1 MRTHRGLGGAGV
13 IAALLIARLAVADS
27 SSASAA
33 PEPERA
39 QPHVPTTLSE
49 WARGAQLYPGL
60 GHFHRKVSTESPEA
74 QAYFDQGMR
83 LLWAF
88 NHDEATRSFAQAAA
102 LDPDCAA
109 CYWGV
114 ALTVG
119 PNYNLTSVDEV
130 RVRLAFEALRQA
142 RAHAAGASAV
152 ERALIEALAARHP
165 SPQAPGPGAG
175 DALLAAYAQA
185 MEGVAERFAGDDDVQ
200 VMTAEAEMTVHAW
213 RLWTPAG
220 QPVPGTLVIERR
232 LEAVL
237 KRDPDHPGANHYYVH
252 VMEESPMPQAALVSA
267 ARLRGMMPAAGH
279 LEHMP
284 AHIMQ
289 RVGRYEDAA
298 EANRRGVSA
307 DRAYLASTT
316 PPDYYGMYLA
326 HNSAFLAYS
335 AAMEGRKAET
345 LVAVQDLSATL
356 PVPMLV
362 TMQDSGWAVAAQYAA
377 LVRFGLWDELIAL
390 EPPDARLPG
399 ATAAYLYGHGVGLA
413 ARGQLEPAKQALA
426 QLQRLAKTLDPSLK
440 GGFNSLADLTA
451 VAVPI
456 VAARLAATE
465 RRDADAIALLEQ
477 AVAAEDQLAYDEPA
491 DWFFPA
497 RHLLGAQLMLAGR
510 PGQAEKIYRED
521 LTRNPENGW
530 ALYGLSLALRAQGR
544 AGEAARVDKQ
554 QARAWQHADVR
565 LPASAFWYAGV
576 DSASCEC
583 QHISSHDRQPGGVL
597 LGAQYEAGVY

>member
-1 MRTHRGLGGAGV
+1 MHGHVVFRHG
-13 IAALLIARLAVADS
+13 AALAALFIARAVAADS
-27 SSASAA
+27 SPAA
-33 PEPERA
+33 AQHTHDEP
-39 QPHVPTTLSE
+39 QVPATVSE
-49 WARGAQLYPGL
+49 WARGAQLYDGL
-60 GHFHRKVSTESPEA
+60 GRFHRTVSTQSAQA

-88 NHDEATRSFAQAAA
+88 NHDEATRSFAQAATV
-102 LDPDCAA
+102 DPDCAA

-130 RVRLAFEALRQA
+130 RVRVAFEALNAA

-152 ERALIEALAARHP
+152 ERALIEALGARYP
-165 SPQAPGPGAG
+165 SAHAPAQGAG
-175 DALLAAYAQA
+175 ETLLAAYAQA
-185 MEGVAERFAGDDDVQ
+185 MEGVAQRFPDDDDVQ

-213 RLWTPAG
+213 KLWTPQG
-220 QPVPGTLVIERR
+220 QPVAGTLVIEAR

-237 KRDPDHPGANHYYVH
+237 KRDPHHPGANHYYVH
-252 VMEESPMPQAALVSA
+252 VMEESPTPQAAVASA
-267 ARLRGMMPAAGH
+267 ERLRGMMPAAGH

-298 EANRRGVSA
+298 EANRRGVVA
-307 DRAYLASTT
+307 DRAYLARTT
-316 PPDYYGMYLA
+316 PPDYYAMYLA

-356 PVPMLV
+356 PVPVLV
-362 TMQDSGWAVAAQYAA
+362 MMKDSGWAVAARYAA

-390 EPPDARLPG
+390 EPPDPGLPG
-399 ATAAYLYGHGVGLA
+399 ATAAYLYGRGVGLA
-413 ARGQLEPAKQALA
+413 ARGQLAPAKQALEE
-426 QLQRLAKTLDPSLK
+426 LQHLSKTLDPAVQ
-440 GGFNSLADLTA
+440 GGFNSLHDLIA
-451 VAVPI
+451 VGEPI
-456 VAARLAATE
+456 VAARIAATE
-465 RRDADAIALLEQ
+465 RHDAEAIALLEQ
-477 AVAAEDQLAYDEPA
+477 AVAAEDRLAYDEPA

-497 RHLLGAQLMLAGR
+497 RHLLGAQLLLAGR
-510 PGQAEKIYRED
+510 PADAEKVYRED
-521 LTRNPENGW
+521 LKLNPDNGW
-530 ALYGLSLALRAQGR
+530 ALYGLSRALQAQGR
-544 AGEAARVDKQ
+544 GAEAARVARQ

-583 QHISSHDRQPGGVL
+583 QHFASQNRQPGGEL
-597 LGAQYEAGVY
+597 LGAQHEAGIH

>member
-1 MRTHRGLGGAGV
+1 
-13 IAALLIARLAVADS
+13 
-27 SSASAA
+27 
-33 PEPERA
+33 
-39 QPHVPTTLSE
+39 
-49 WARGAQLYPGL
+49 
-60 GHFHRKVSTESPEA
+60 
-74 QAYFDQGMR
+74 
-83 LLWAF
+83 
-88 NHDEATRSFAQAAA
+88 
-102 LDPDCAA
+102 
-109 CYWGV
+109 
-114 ALTVG
+114 
-119 PNYNLTSVDEV
+119 
-130 RVRLAFEALRQA
+130 
-142 RAHAAGASAV
+142 
-152 ERALIEALAARHP
+152 
-165 SPQAPGPGAG
+165 
-175 DALLAAYAQA
+175 
-185 MEGVAERFAGDDDVQ
+185 MEGVAARFADDNDVQ

-220 QPVPGTLVIERR
+220 QPIAGTLVIETR

-252 VMEESPMPQAALVSA
+252 VMEESPTPQAALVSA
-267 ARLRGMMPAAGH
+267 ERLRGMMPAAGH

-426 QLQRLAKTLDPSLK
+426 QLQHLAKTLDPSLK

-510 PGQAEKIYRED
+510 PTEAEKVYRED

-544 AGEAARVDKQ
+544 AADAARVGKQ

-583 QHISSHDRQPGGVL
+583 QHFSSRDRQPGGVL
-597 LGAQYEAGVY
+597 LGAQYEAGVH

>member
-1 MRTHRGLGGAGV
+1 MHGHVVFRHG
-13 IAALLIARLAVADS
+13 AALAALFIARAVSADS
-27 SSASAA
+27 SPAA
-33 PEPERA
+33 AEHTHD
-39 QPHVPTTLSE
+39 QPHVRTTVSE
-49 WARGAQLYPGL
+49 WARGAQLYDGL
-60 GHFHRKVSTESPEA
+60 GRFHRTVSTQSAQA

-88 NHDEATRSFAQAAA
+88 NHDEATRSFAQAATV
-102 LDPDCAA
+102 DPDCAA

-130 RVRLAFEALRQA
+130 RVRVAFEALNAA

-152 ERALIEALAARHP
+152 ERALIEALGARYPTAH
-165 SPQAPGPGAG
+165 APAQGAG
-175 DALLAAYAQA
+175 ETLLAAYAQA
-185 MEGVAERFAGDDDVQ
+185 MEGVAQRFPDDDDVQ

-213 RLWTPAG
+213 KLWTPQG
-220 QPVPGTLVIERR
+220 QPVAGTLVIEAR

-252 VMEESPMPQAALVSA
+252 VMEESPTPQAAVASA
-267 ARLRGMMPAAGH
+267 ERLRGMMPAAGH

-316 PPDYYGMYLA
+316 PPDYYAMYLA

-345 LVAVQDLSATL
+345 LVAVQDLAATL

-362 TMQDSGWAVAAQYAA
+362 MMKDSGWAVAAQYAA

-390 EPPDARLPG
+390 EPPDPGLPG
-399 ATAAYLYGHGVGLA
+399 ATAAYLYGRGVRTRGARTARAGQAGTRRAAASFEDARSRPAGRFQPAPRPDRGRRADRRGAHCRHRA
-413 ARGQLEPAKQALA
+413 ARRAGDCAPRAGRGGRGQARLRRAGGLVLPGTAPAGRAAAARRAAGGRGEGLPRGPETQPR
-426 QLQRLAKTLDPSLK
+426 QRL
-440 GGFNSLADLTA
+440 GA
-451 VAVPI
+451 VRPVTSRCRARG
-456 VAARLAATE
+456 AAPKR
-465 RRDADAIALLEQ
+465 
-477 AVAAEDQLAYDEPA
+477 
-491 DWFFPA
+491 
-497 RHLLGAQLMLAGR
+497 
-510 PGQAEKIYRED
+510 
-521 LTRNPENGW
+521 
-530 ALYGLSLALRAQGR
+530 
-544 AGEAARVDKQ
+544 
-554 QARAWQHADVR
+554 RAWPGNRRAPGSTPMSACR
-565 LPASAFWYAGV
+565 PPRSGMPASTAPAA
-576 DSASCEC
+576 SASTSP
-583 QHISSHDRQPGGVL
+583 HRP
-597 LGAQYEAGVY
+597 AAGW